1 MTSRRHE
8 ADRLVVVSLL
18 MIANEIPCTTPRTM
32 NLYRIIRDRSTI
44 SIIHRALPVPIVIIN
59 IFHSK
64 LETGEIEVE
73 GILTNKQTESEI
85 EERGRELT
93 KELIETKTGT
103 AGEPIG
109 AEHGVEVMTPT
120 TKVQVQKEA
129 GGILILVDQG
139 VTVAAPEREIPEAI
153 IVAILVMDTV
163 RQRSIHILT
172 HADLQET
179 VHRQVKP
186 TCLKRYG
193 VAMQES
199 IIVGG
204 RLVAD
209 REGTR
214 NSFMIGIDQYLH
226 RPITML
232 SISFFI

>member
-8 ADRLVVVSLL
+8 ADRLVVVSIL
-18 MIANEIPCTTPRTM
+18 MIANEMPYTTPRTM
-32 NLYRIIRDRSTI
+32 KLYRIILDRSTI
-44 SIIHRALPVPIVIIN
+44 SIIHQALPVPIVIIN
-59 IFHSK
+59 IFHNK
-64 LETGEIEVE
+64 LDIGEIGVE

-85 EERGRELT
+85 DERGRELT
-93 KELIETKTGT
+93 NELIEAKTRT
-103 AGEPIG
+103 AGEPRG

-129 GGILILVDQG
+129 GGILSLIDQD

-153 IVAILVMDTV
+153 IVAILVMETV
-163 RQRSIHILT
+163 RQRWIHIHT

-179 VHRQVKP
+179 VHRQVM
-186 TCLKRYG
+186 KRYG

-199 IIVGG
+199 IIVGE

-214 NSFMIGIDQYLH
+214 NSCMIVKISTYTET
-226 RPITML
+226 ITKL
-232 SISFFI
+232 SISFFV